1 MNTATVVGNPWGM
14 RLTLLTL
21 AHVLG
26 TVGYVSVM
34 AMAPEIRRDLDL
46 NATQVGS
53 FMSAF
58 YFALALSALPAGTL
72 VDRLGVG
79 WALSTSMAL
88 LALGAAGFAQT
99 GGYAFGVISTF
110 VMGLGY
116 GLVNPATA
124 KGVLN
129 WFEPKRR
136 ASAMGIKQTGV
147 PLGGLLAS
155 AAAAVV
161 VVVSWRPILWTIAG
175 ATVVLGVVWWRW
187 AKLPRDK
194 LGGGLATVMA
204 DIRAVTFN
212 SGVAAM
218 NGAGV
223 SFNAVQQSMV
233 TYLTLF
239 LRDVAAASQPLASF
253 CLGMSQL
260 TGTAG
265 RIVWSVAS
273 DRVTDGRRK
282 GVLVLMMSGAAV
294 ACLAA
299 ATVSDGWP
307 VVALVALAGVMGA
320 TILAYAPMLHTVC
333 AEAVEPRLAGA
344 AIGSNLLATSV
355 GGTIGPLVFGAIID
369 ATDSYTAAWV
379 LGALVV
385 LTGVLCTAVCLKE
398 KP

>member
-1 MNTATVVGNPWGM
+1 M
-14 RLTLLTL
+14 
-21 AHVLG
+21 
-26 TVGYVSVM
+26 
-34 AMAPEIRRDLDL
+34 
-46 NATQVGS
+46 
-53 FMSAF
+53 
-58 YFALALSALPAGTL
+58 
-72 VDRLGVG
+72 
-79 WALSTSMAL
+79 
-88 LALGAAGFAQT
+88 
-99 GGYAFGVISTF
+99 
-110 VMGLGY
+110 
-116 GLVNPATA
+116 
-124 KGVLN
+124 
-129 WFEPKRR
+129 
-136 ASAMGIKQTGV
+136 
-147 PLGGLLAS
+147 
-155 AAAAVV
+155 
-161 VVVSWRPILWTIAG
+161 
-175 ATVVLGVVWWRW
+175 
-187 AKLPRDK
+187 
-194 LGGGLATVMA
+194 MA
-204 DIRAVTFN
+204 DIRTVTFN

-239 LRDVAAASQPLASF
+239 LRDVAAASQPFASF

-282 GVLVLMMSGAAV
+282 GVLVLMMSGAAA

-299 ATVSDGWP
+299 ATVSDEWSA
-307 VVALVALAGVMGA
+307 VALVALAGVMGA

-385 LTGVLCTAVCLKE
+385 LTGVLCTAVGLKE